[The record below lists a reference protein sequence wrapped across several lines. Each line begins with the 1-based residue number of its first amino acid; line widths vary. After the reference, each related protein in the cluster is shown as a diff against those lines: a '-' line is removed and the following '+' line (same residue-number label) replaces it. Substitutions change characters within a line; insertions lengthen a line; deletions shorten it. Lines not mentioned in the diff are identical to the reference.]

1 MKKLLLTTLLLCAGL
16 AATAYEYQFNWNQL
30 SDQLAAQTQ
39 TGEGTLAELP
49 TTGINILI
57 HPTQIHYLAQN
68 VVPYLHVYNDHGYQ
82 TTWPGVAPTATYK
95 VALEGNE
102 NNKETFY
109 FYHFETDGQGN
120 SVDDLKLIANFDGN
134 YYTQQT
140 CKYQNGQVREFKTPG
155 TYFFNYNPY
164 SSLDYLE
171 QYSSADETTFY
182 VRVMNSNC
190 TPTLYYWDYGGNWT
204 NDQHEMEAVP
214 DNENLYKY
222 TFKTKDAEHGGVIIS
237 DHGNSSTQT
246 ADIKGINGGAYYL
259 DWYPNGS
266 GDRYDNLR
274 YEFCGTTGHYK
285 AWLQAEVSKEITFT
299 TTNEHGTATLTIV
312 CQNADDVSK
321 IGIDQYGALSF
332 PKTATIN
339 VSVDD
344 GYYLNKV
351 WFGVP
356 SQGEHAYGF
365 VGHTP
370 LGSGYIED
378 MGVGDYNLL
387 AGGDEQHLYMV
398 TGTASQGF
406 ELVQKDSQGD
416 RYYFSPVVKVYSEGT
431 SLEDL
436 VNAHHSV
443 KRLNQA
449 IDHDLVGVGVRTI
462 NGTNVL
468 IARSVDYVANIYPI
482 KEGQELLRD
491 ANGQPYE
498 WSNPE
503 TKQYAWIAL
512 ELPDG
517 VNPDDYKGKQLSG
530 IRGMYCPIPDGPGH
544 LEWYNPCMMV
554 ESISQKNVVA
564 EDVETHLITYSVA
577 CMTEQSYE
585 HSFTGNRPTDQ
596 GSTNTTYQVTGK
608 YYMLKPHLCEICN
621 VIDIMRT
628 DDEVIWIPDT
638 RAIMP
643 IANVD
648 GREQIKPNIY
658 TQNSIVGYANIEQ
671 SYSPTEIWKFA
682 DQKAGIDE
690 GNRWKMRHKVYNIPE
705 ALLLA
710 SDFHSNDYPLSV
722 PDRNYDGQLAEGGA
736 IGLHIMGYAQLDT
749 YDKDILVSNSDYWSR
764 YNYGQDKNAYRND
777 LQIAVNPLSPKFAA
791 LSANGNHLVVE
802 RCYDNDRIKQQIATI
817 TIDEGSSESAVKYT
831 VEYTDPGSLQDARGD
846 ANLLTI
852 TTPAADFTKTTF
864 VIGDKT
870 PDTYISIHD
879 MFYSQPMTSK
889 DENSVLYPEFI
900 YHVRPANQGEGG
912 SNATTDVAGYAPV
925 YKTDVN
931 VAGHSMYTKS
941 QVDGDKDD
949 HLLDDGK
956 VKVYFT
962 PNHAT
967 AVTRYDVL
975 GGKVNDEG
983 IGCPAKKSST
993 DLVNVDATN
1002 FMNYGIEIGDAEQYK
1017 EFVPEACTFY
1027 NDNTYGCYKEK
1038 VGNATVT
1045 MTHSKLYE
1053 STKFSGK
1060 TGEHIYFCNLDLSTV
1075 LTLVENDERYLL
1087 RVWRKVGNEP
1097 NEPKVLLNDLEEFT
1111 HEYFDMGL
1119 KIEDKDEGFT
1129 FDTEDLYTH
1138 YHDLNNWATKEAG
1151 SKQDVPSKGLV
1162 VPDMFKHKD
1171 IDETTDV
1178 TYIVKLYVQD
1188 NKVVDAAQGVA
1199 PAGAPRRAQDNPQ
1212 AYYVKRVEQSV
1223 RVSGV
1228 ITGIDGIHS
1237 DAAVSS
1243 VRYVNVAGQVSDK
1256 PWSGVNMVVTTLA
1269 DGTTRTSKIVR

>member
-1 MKKLLLTTLLLCAGL
+1 MRKLLLTTLLLCAGL
-16 AATAYEYQFNWNQL
+16 AASAYEYQFNWAQMEQNAYTNERSVTTNPTSGIDVYIHTNDDKAPNLYAWVDGGEELLGSWPGTRMTQHVAVAHMNNQGHKKNYYKIHLNVNNAKIQVNNNGDSDKSSHSIL
-30 SDQLAAQTQ
+30 SGPGSYFFDYDGSLGAALEPSYNYADGANSNGSTIYVKVI
-39 TGEGTLAELP
+39 GDNRKP
-49 TTGINILI
+49 KI
-57 HPTQIHYLAQN
+57 HAWFRYWEM
-68 VVPYLHVYNDHGYQ
+68 
-82 TTWPGVAPTATYK
+82 TWPGEDMQETTLNGEKWYK
-95 VALEGNE
+95 YSRSDLNAESVVNSGLVININGDDNT
-102 NNKETFY
+102 KTSDIKPYPLGDCY
-109 FYHFETDGQGN
+109 FY
-120 SVDDLKLIANFDGN
+120 
-134 YYTQQT
+134 Y
-140 CKYQNGQVREFKTPG
+140 
-155 TYFFNYNPY
+155 
-164 SSLDYLE
+164 
-171 QYSSADETTFY
+171 
-182 VRVMNSNC
+182 
-190 TPTLYYWDYGGNWT
+190 
-204 NDQHEMEAVP
+204 
-214 DNENLYKY
+214 
-222 TFKTKDAEHGGVIIS
+222 
-237 DHGNSSTQT
+237 
-246 ADIKGINGGAYYL
+246 
-259 DWYPNGS
+259 YPNGTD
-266 GDRYDNLR
+266 DRYETVAMMGSRTNNFKEWDYTPFMTIN
-274 YEFCGTTGHYK
+274 GK
-285 AWLQAEVSKEITFT
+285 EVTFT
-299 TTNEHGTATLTIV
+299 ATNAKGGTATLTII
-312 CQNADDVSK
+312 CRSADDLNK
-321 IGIDQYGALSF
+321 IEVDNQGRLSF
-332 PKTATIN
+332 PTTATIHVAVN
-339 VSVDD
+339 D
-344 GYYLNKV
+344 GYFLNKV
-351 WFGVP
+351 WFGP
-356 SQGEHAYGF
+356 DEKNFQFE
-365 VGHTP
+365 GHNALTKD
-370 LGSGYIED
+370 YVED
-378 MGVGDYNLL
+378 MESTELWHGEDK
-387 AGGDEQHLYMV
+387 DHLYKIDKAYESDFQV
-398 TGTASQGF
+398 RADQSNWATEFYLSP
-406 ELVQKDSQGD
+406 LV
-416 RYYFSPVVKVYSEGT
+416 RIYTEGT

-443 KRLNQA
+443 KRFNQA

-491 ANGQPYE
+491 TNGQPYE

-503 TKQYAWIAL
+503 TPQYAWIAL
-512 ELPDG
+512 QLPDG
-517 VNPDDYKGKQLSG
+517 VNPVDYVGKQLSG
-530 IRGMYCPIPDGPGH
+530 IRGMYCPIPDGRGH

-554 ESISQKNVVA
+554 ESISQENVVA
-564 EDVETHLITYSVA
+564 EGVDTHLITYSVA

-596 GSTNTTYQVTGK
+596 GSTNTTYHVTGK

-682 DQKAGIDE
+682 DQEAGIDE
-690 GNRWKMRHKVYNIPE
+690 GNRWKMRHKVYNIPK

-852 TTPAADFTKTTF
+852 TPAADFTKTTF

-941 QVDGDKDD
+941 EVDGDTDD
-949 HLLDDGK
+949 HLQDDGK

-1045 MTHSKLYE
+1045 MTHSELYE
-1053 STKFSGK
+1053 SETHDN
-1060 TGEHIYFCNLDLSTV
+1060 EYIYFCNLDLSTV

-1087 RVWRKVGNEP
+1087 RVWRQVGND
-1097 NEPKVLLNDLEEFT
+1097 PKVLLNGLGEFT
-1111 HEYFDMGL
+1111 HEYFNMGSKPL
-1119 KIEDKDEGFT
+1119 GIDGFT
-1129 FDTEDLYTH
+1129 TEQLYTH
-1138 YHDLNNWATKEAG
+1138 YGDLNTWAQKTDDG
-1151 SKQDVPSKGLV
+1151 QLT
-1162 VPDMFKHKD
+1162 VPDMFKHTD

-1228 ITGIDGIHS
+1228 ITGVDGIHS